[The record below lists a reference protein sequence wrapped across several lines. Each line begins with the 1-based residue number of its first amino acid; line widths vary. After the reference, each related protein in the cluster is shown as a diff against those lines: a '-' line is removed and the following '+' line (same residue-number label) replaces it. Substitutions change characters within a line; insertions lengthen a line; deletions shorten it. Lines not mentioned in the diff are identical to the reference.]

1 MIEAERDIQRLWNGQ
16 PREEHV
22 MSIDDVRSKAER
34 FERTLRRRSLATAAL
49 VALVIIVEAWQ
60 VWRTPELLE
69 RVGDLL
75 TIAAFVYVGYR
86 FRGYATAQ
94 MMPAGLGLTSSI
106 DFYRTQLARQRDLAS
121 HPWRYYAVF
130 IPGVALSLLSGALDQ
145 SPALTA
151 AFAAFGIILFV
162 ATAWWTRR
170 GARRLQDEIDEL
182 G

>member
-1 MIEAERDIQRLWNGQ
+1 MSESERDIHQLWNGQ

-22 MSIDDVRSKAER
+22 MSIDDIRSKAER
-34 FERTLRRRSLATAAL
+34 FERTLRRRSIATAVL
-49 VALVIIVEAWQ
+49 VALIILVEAWQ

-106 DFYRTQLARQRDLAS
+106 DFYRTQLARQRDLANR
-121 HPWRYYAVF
+121 PWRYFAVF
-130 IPGVALSLLSGALDQ
+130 IPGVGLSLLGGALDQ
-145 SPALTA
+145 SAARTA
-151 AFAAFGIILFV
+151 AYAAAGVVLFV
-162 ATAWWTRR
+162 TTAWWTRR
-170 GARRLQDEIDEL
+170 GARRLQDEIGEL